1 MSKKEENYKK
11 MIMTNKTITIVVL
24 IILIV
29 LAFVIIN
36 RTKITEITERINNE
50 GKIKNEQQQLFSYEV
65 YDTQDEN
72 GIKILITV
80 SNSNGIESLETP
92 EQTILGYNK
101 PTLTLD
107 YSAKKNSV
115 NTFKVKESGIS
126 EEKTDT
132 ITINDDFIHDNG
144 LALDETDQSG
154 YKEMTITS
162 KLESLKDRFVSYSY
176 KIGKNGTWI
185 DRDNVT
191 NGKYKISVM
200 DYDLMQNDLV
210 NSDNTVT
217 IYTKVKDIN
226 NNTVIVSKDYNVN
239 VSENVTSIK
248 SESLIKAVESYNG
261 GNGKYAVTA
270 NDEAYNLKVYQ
281 IDGNLEI
288 GSDVLAE
295 IGNEKDVATSD
306 TDMAKNMIVLK
317 VNGDLTV
324 DENSTLTAYENKD
337 GFGGPKGMFVYCTGT
352 ITNKGDMS
360 MSGKGAHAEGQ
371 NVYLTKNIDGSYEY
385 VPAEGGAGGNAV
397 VASYQETVQPNKG
410 VDGEKRQTGGG
421 ASGSAS
427 SYTTKSYWGELGG
440 PRPISTT
447 VNSGSGSAGTS
458 YSGGN
463 VGKDG
468 KASGMIAGGDG
479 HRYGDRD
486 YRTIINGQ
494 DAEENGGAGAGGLL
508 VIYGNT
514 IVNNNTGRII
524 ANGNSNTGGGSI
536 NIFSKTSYSNQ
547 GTIEANGSGSGGKG
561 TVTTTQ
567 ID

>member
-11 MIMTNKTITIVVL
+11 TIMTNKTITITIVVL
-24 IILIV
+24 IILTV

-72 GIKILITV
+72 SIKILITV
-80 SNSNGIESLETP
+80 SNSNGIESLETQ
-92 EQTILGYNK
+92 EQTILGYGK

-107 YSAKKNSV
+107 YSAKKDSV
-115 NTFKVKESGIS
+115 NTFKVKGSGTS

-162 KLESLKDRFVSYSY
+162 KLGSLKDRFTSYSY
-176 KIGKNGTWI
+176 KIGENGTWI

-239 VSENVTSIK
+239 ISENVTSIE

-317 VNGDLTV
+317 VNGNLTV
-324 DENSTLTAYENKD
+324 DENSALTAYENKD
-337 GFGGPKGMFVYCTGT
+337 GFGGPKGMFIYCTGT
-352 ITNKGDMS
+352 ITNKGDIS

-371 NVYLTKNIDGSYEY
+371 NVYLTKNTDGSYEY
-385 VPAEGGAGGNAV
+385 VPADGEEGGEGYNSSSSILLG
-397 VASYQETVQPNKG
+397 NKG
-410 VDGEKRQTGGG
+410 KDGNGRQTGGAG
-421 ASGSAS
+421 AGNGGVGTYTYAGVGWSGTHYAA
-427 SYTTKSYWGELGG
+427 GG
-440 PRPISTT
+440 K
-447 VNSGSGSAGTS
+447 GSKGTS
-458 YSGGN
+458 YSGGL
-463 VGKDG
+463 
-468 KASGMIAGGDG
+468 SGTNGRVDVWYVAGNGWY
-479 HRYGDRD
+479 HREYPG
-486 YRTIINGQ
+486 TNGP
-494 DAEENGGAGAGGLL
+494 ANGGHGAGGLL
-508 VIYGNT
+508 ILYGNN
-514 IVNNNTGRII
+514 INNEENGII
-524 ANGNSNTGGGSI
+524 EANGINIKTTKENNGGGSI